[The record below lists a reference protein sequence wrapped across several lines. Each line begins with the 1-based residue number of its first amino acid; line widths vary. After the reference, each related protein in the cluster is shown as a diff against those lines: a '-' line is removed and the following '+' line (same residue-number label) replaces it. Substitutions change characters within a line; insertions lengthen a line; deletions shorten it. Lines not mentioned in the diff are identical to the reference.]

1 MNLLMEFFYKSYFLI
16 LLSTDILSVF
26 ACLKSLMLRSL
37 LLLVISLDVFEFI
50 LLILKL
56 IIDQK
61 FEYLRLNFK
70 VVMIFF

>member
-1 MNLLMEFFYKSYFLI
+1 MNLLMEFLINLIFLI

-37 LLLVISLDVFEFI
+37 PLLVISLDVFEFI

-61 FEYLRLNFK
+61 FEYLRLEF
-70 VVMIFF
+70 